1 MIPSAVTSVCL
12 LLCAFVKTHLFFTLL
27 PSYYLALF
35 ILPGSSAHVPKMLSK
50 RSVIAKFCSGPSA
63 MSSWIRIYVNID

>member
-50 RSVIAKFCSGPSA
+50 INSCSLIQHNSRFY
-63 MSSWIRIYVNID
+63 SSQGIF